1 MPTLTTENII
11 HRLHKPIS
19 TRFTAGMLVSS
30 RYYVFAD
37 TKIDALSEALAKNED
52 IFACAVVDKAMKV
65 YGIIVRK
72 DLFDILGRRFGREL
86 YYNKTACDM
95 IQRVQSFPYTVHVFE
110 CAKIIEKDLL
120 AGAQDYYVLLDD
132 NGRYSGIFST
142 KDMLIFL
149 SRLTRIDIEQAKRVI
164 SRIIKKEHVIKTKRL
179 HIAIRTEMVQDIGG
193 DSYYVVSSKNK
204 NQHIIA
210 ICDVSGKGIAA
221 SMITTLISGMITSY
235 DFENNTIENFL
246 IQLNNFIF
254 TTFEGE
260 RFVTAC
266 FMLIDEDE
274 GMLNMFDFGHSMT
287 YLLRNNNMFKLSLKE
302 INIPMGIQKLHAVNS
317 GKTKIERGDTIIT
330 FTDGIIELRNNEGKE
345 YGIQRLNKLIID
357 NNSFDSMKI
366 VDVAFST
373 IKIYKGTYPQQ
384 DDMTLMCIRFE

>member
-11 HRLHKPIS
+11 NRLQKPIS

-30 RYYVFAD
+30 TYYAYAD
-37 TKIDALSEALAKNED
+37 TKIDALSEALAKNDD
-52 IFACAVVDKAMKV
+52 IFACAVVDRAMKV
-65 YGIIVRK
+65 YGVIVRK

-86 YYNKTACDM
+86 YYNKTARDM
-95 IQRVQSFPYTVHVFE
+95 IQRVKSFPLTIHVFE
-110 CAKIIEKDLL
+110 CAKIIQKDLF

-132 NGRYSGIFST
+132 NDCYSGIFST

-149 SRLTRIDIEQAKRVI
+149 SRLTRIDIEQAKRVV
-164 SRIIKKEHVIKTKRL
+164 SRIIKKEHVMKTKRL

-193 DSYYVVSSKNK
+193 DSYYIVSSKNK

-221 SMITTLISGMITSY
+221 SMITTLIYGMITSY

-274 GMLNMFDFGHSMT
+274 GMLNMFDFGHSLT

-302 INIPMGIQKLHAVNS
+302 INIPMGIQKLHTVNS
-317 GKTKIERGDTIIT
+317 GKTRIEPGDTIIT
-330 FTDGIIELRNNEGKE
+330 FTDGIIEQRNNEGKE
-345 YGIQRLNKLIID
+345 YGIQKLQKLIID
-357 NNSFDSMKI
+357 NNSFDAMKTI
-366 VDVAFST
+366 DVVFST
-373 IKIYKGTYPQQ
+373 IKVYKRTYPQQ
-384 DDMTLMCIRFE
+384 DDMTLICICFE